1 MEKEIVLTEFY
12 HIIAAKAAESFFLPA
27 LKRQGYQTPGS
38 FSVLETSDQYSR
50 RLG

>member
-38 FSVLETSDQYSR
+38 FSVFVVKGESADS
-50 RLG
+50 G